1 MKAGYLNSI
10 ISILLI
16 ILIIPGIIP
25 FVAFAADG
33 ESGDGGNSTNGSTH
47 SELRIGDLYVE
58 PKVPRPNS
66 EVTISAL
73 VQNVGDA
80 PSEPTNVL
88 FTIDGVESLED
99 VQSIDPGSKETIS
112 HTWTTSDNEGTVTI
126 TASLE
131 NIDNSQKTIP
141 VAIENPRPDLT
152 IENIVPEPANPQ
164 EGNPLNLT
172 VKVNNQGAAP
182 SDAALAKY
190 YINGAPGQDL
200 NIPSIPEGKS
210 TSIVFSLTPDQVKGA
225 KIQVKVVV
233 DSGSTVSESNE
244 VNNEFTKT
252 INVKGLPP
260 DLTIESLSL
269 SPEAPKTGENITFT
283 ATIKNNGPGASSSN
297 EFKYDINGTGEAYSG
312 TIPVP
317 ALAAGGT
324 TPVTFLWT
332 PGNEGNIEVKAMV
345 DAGTVVPESDE
356 TNNALTITATVSKE
370 STSTDGG
377 GGGGSG
383 YGGGGSSSS
392 SSSSSSG
399 SGGMGSS
406 SSKESASN
414 VASKELVTRY
424 VTNGDHIRYDFLKN
438 STCVVYIEYDAE
450 RTFQKTTTT
459 VEMLKNKS
467 KFVPMLPNG
476 RIYKNVNIWVGDK
489 GGGLPTSLKNGLIE
503 FRVEKSWINDS
514 NVNESLI
521 TLQWYNKSWEPLP
534 TEKVGEDTNYIY
546 FNSKTPGFSMFAITG
561 TGIGTAQVGANLQDL
576 LRIPEGSGNASL
588 NGSAKKSKAEEAREM
603 AKILMAISL
612 PLFLI
617 FVGYLLVK
625 KKI

>member
-10 ISILLI
+10 ISVLLI

-25 FVAFAADG
+25 IVAFAADG
-33 ESGDGGNSTNGSTH
+33 ESGDGGNSTNGTTP
-47 SELRIGDLYVE
+47 ELKLGDLYVE

-80 PSEPTNVL
+80 ASEPTYVL
-88 FTIDGVESLED
+88 YTINGVESSDSEY
-99 VQSIDPGSKETIS
+99 VKSIDPGSKETIS
-112 HTWTTSDNEGTVTI
+112 HTWTTSDQEGTVI
-126 TASLE
+126 IKASLE
-131 NIDNSQKTIP
+131 NIDNSQKT
-141 VAIENPRPDLT
+141 VSVSVENPRPDLT
-152 IENIVPEPANPQ
+152 IESIVPEPANPQ

-172 VKVNNQGAAP
+172 VEVKNQGAGP
-182 SDAALAKY
+182 SNAALAKY
-190 YINGAPGQDL
+190 YINGVPGQDL
-200 NIPSIPEGKS
+200 NIPPLSEGES
-210 TSIVFSLTPDQVKGA
+210 TDIVFSLTPDQVKGG
-225 KIQVKVVV
+225 KMQVKVVV

-244 VNNEFTKT
+244 GNNEFTKT
-252 INVKGLPP
+252 INVKGLLP
-260 DLTIESLSL
+260 DIESLSL
-269 SPEAPKTGENITFT
+269 SPEAPKTGASITFT
-283 ATIKNNGPGASSSN
+283 ATIKNNGPGASSSSGL
-297 EFKYDINGTGEAYSG
+297 KYDINGTGETYSG

-324 TPVTFLWT
+324 TQVTFLWT

-356 TNNALTITATVSKE
+356 TNNARTITATVSKE

-377 GGGGSG
+377 GGSSS
-383 YGGGGSSSS
+383 GGGGGGGS

-406 SSKESASN
+406 SSKELASN
-414 VASKELVTRY
+414 VAGKELVTRY
-424 VTNGDHIRYDFLKN
+424 VTNGDHIRYDFPKN

-467 KFVPMLPNG
+467 RFVPILPNG
-476 RIYKNVNIWVGDK
+476 RIYKSVNIWVGDK

-521 TLQWYNKSWEPLP
+521 TLQWYNKSWEPLS
-534 TEKVGEDTNYIY
+534 TEKVGEDNNYVY

-561 TGIGTAQVGANLQDL
+561 TGTGTGTTQIGATLQDI
-576 LRIPEGSGNASL
+576 LRIPEGSGNASI
-588 NGSAKKSKAEEAREM
+588 NGSAKKSKAEEARGM

-625 KKI
+625 KKL